1 MHKPNLSF
9 RLPADLLDELKAT
22 ADLEATSP
30 SAIAVQ
36 ALSSYLR
43 HRKGLE
49 TLTDV
54 LDQFKQKITINNNQ

>member
-9 RLPADLLDELKAT
+9 RLPAGLLDELKAT
-22 ADLEATSP
+22 ADREATSP

-36 ALSSYLR
+36 ALSSFR

-49 TLTDV
+49 SLTDV
-54 LDQFKQKITINNNQ
+54 LDQFKSKITIAR